1 MNQPTT
7 TTITIGFNSTLSD
20 APVPWKS
27 WRKQKKNVLKK
38 LSQQKIESFIFI
50 LRTGGRGEGDFELH
64 KQKKSFWEMGHNY
77 PYKLWHTIQRI
88 YTDNICC
95 SPGKRRQ
102 QYTKSGQLAAFFNQ
116 GQFSPK
122 RCYSNFN
129 SETLVY
135 SKIYQVLYRK
145 YIKKP
150 LTKTTREEGS

>member
-1 MNQPTT
+1 
-7 TTITIGFNSTLSD
+7 
-20 APVPWKS
+20 
-27 WRKQKKNVLKK
+27 
-38 LSQQKIESFIFI
+38 
-50 LRTGGRGEGDFELH
+50 
-64 KQKKSFWEMGHNY
+64 MGHNY
-77 PYKLWHTIQRI
+77 PYKLWHTILRI

-102 QYTKSGQLAAFFNQ
+102 QQTKSGQLAAFFNQ

-150 LTKTTREEGS
+150 LTKTTREEASRKKYVDPDLRSFSQKSYKLFSHYERIDRMYMSRQRKDRRGKKIKQLRKCNDQRFLYNKLIFFRRHTIK